1 MKAQVKRRQVQLKW
15 ETGYHAT
22 LKTAKKGLYIH
33 LQVNIC
39 HARKKKKRFITLP
52 LDQDVFCYI

>member
-22 LKTAKKGLYIH
+22 LKSKERSVYSFGGQYM
-33 LQVNIC
+33 
-39 HARKKKKRFITLP
+39 
-52 LDQDVFCYI
+52 